1 MDVTLAATLNLTLLP
16 TTNSTTNQNVCP
28 AQLPYTWNGQTYNG
42 AGTYSV
48 TLTEAMDATLL
59 LR

>member
-1 MDVTLAATLNLTLLP
+1 MATLNLTLP
-16 TTNSTTNQNVCP
+16 STTTSTTNQSVCP

-48 TLTEAMDATLL
+48 TLTGSNGCDSVAKH
-59 LR
+59 